1 MRLEKTLGKKYVT
14 GNNCEFYI
22 ELVLDFKND
31 ELELEQM
38 QKMCA
43 DEYSKRAKNQKKY
56 HMGLVTRVGIE
67 KSLKDVPASR
77 FRQFYTVPPDQQELP
92 LTWKVELKHDS
103 AFVAG
108 NSKCIFSRNH
118 HFMNR
123 GIRSFISG
131 VKLHAC
137 ALFALSAFFFI
148 C

>member
-108 NSKCIFSRNH
+108 NSKCLFFKKSPFH
-118 HFMNR
+118 ESLHR

-131 VKLHAC
+131 VKHYN
-137 ALFALSAFFFI
+137 
-148 C
+148 